1 MLDTVEANPPA
12 APFPAPAA
20 VPEERGGLRGLV
32 GNITRNAQQSMLV
45 IALVVIWI
53 GFGIAAPGYAS
64 ADHIQNILQQMAI
77 IGIMACGMVFVI
89 VTGGIDLSVGYGS
102 GFVSVVVAALL
113 YRGVVDDAISAVAPS
128 ISPEALQIYTAVI
141 VVLIGLLLGAL
152 MGAFQGFIISRLSV
166 PPFIVT
172 LGGFSIFK
180 SGILL
185 VTQGKSLFI
194 SSNDTYKFIAQ
205 GLIPPVAGYVLAVL
219 VIAAMFVRVF
229 TARARKRKYGVALGS
244 LPLELTKATVFSAL
258 VLGYVVVVNRAFD
271 PAAEYSTRGVP
282 LLALILGAIA
292 LLMSYI
298 SRNTRFG
305 RHAYGIGGNREAA
318 RLSGIDIKASIF
330 KVYVTMGLLMAVS
343 GVALAA
349 YVGSGTTAA
358 GQGYELDVIAACIL
372 GGTSTLGGEGTV
384 FGAVVGALII
394 QSLSNGLQMMNVNSN
409 YQYLIKGLVLILA
422 VFADIQLKKKRA

>member
-1 MLDTVEANPPA
+1 MLDPIEANATAAEVPA
-12 APFPAPAA
+12 K
-20 VPEERGGLRGLV
+20 RGGLRALV
-32 GNITRNAQQSMLV
+32 TAVTSNAQQSMLV
-45 IALVVIWI
+45 IALVAIWI
-53 GFGIAAPGYAS
+53 GFGIGAPGYTS

-77 IGIMACGMVFVI
+77 IAIMACGMVFVI

-113 YRGVVDDAISAVAPS
+113 YNGVVDEWITALAPT
-128 ISPEALQIYTAVI
+128 ISPEALQVYTAVVV
-141 VVLIGLLLGAL
+141 VVLGLLLGAV

-205 GLIPPVAGYVLAVL
+205 GLIPPVAGYVLALL
-219 VIAAMFVRVF
+219 VIAAMFARVF
-229 TARARKRKYGVALGS
+229 TARARKRKHGVALGS
-244 LPLELTKATVFSAL
+244 LPLEIARAAVFSAL
-258 VLGYVVVVNRAFD
+258 VLGYVIVVNRTFD
-271 PAAEYSTRGVP
+271 AEAEAGTRGVP
-282 LLALILGAIA
+282 LLVLILGAIA
-292 LLMSYI
+292 LLMSYV

-305 RHAYGIGGNREAA
+305 RYAYGIGGNREAA
-318 RLSGIDIKASIF
+318 RLSGINVKASIF
-330 KVYVTMGLLMAVS
+330 RVYVTMGVLMAVS

-384 FGAVVGALII
+384 FGAVIGALII

>member
-1 MLDTVEANPPA
+1 
-12 APFPAPAA
+12 
-20 VPEERGGLRGLV
+20 
-32 GNITRNAQQSMLV
+32 
-45 IALVVIWI
+45 
-53 GFGIAAPGYAS
+53 
-64 ADHIQNILQQMAI
+64 
-77 IGIMACGMVFVI
+77 
-89 VTGGIDLSVGYGS
+89 
-102 GFVSVVVAALL
+102 VVVAALL
-113 YRGVVDDAISAVAPS
+113 YHGVVDGWVRALVPG
-128 ISPEALQIYTAVI
+128 ISPEALQVSTAVV
-141 VVLIGLLLGAL
+141 VVLLGLLLGAL
-152 MGAFQGFIISRLSV
+152 MGAFQGFVISRLAV

-205 GLIPPVAGYVLAVL
+205 GLVPPAAGYVLAVL
-219 VIAAMFVRVF
+219 VAAALLARVF

-244 LPLELTKATVFSAL
+244 LTLELVRAAVFSLL
-258 VLGYVVVVNRAFD
+258 VFGYVIVVNRAFD
-271 PAAEYSTRGVP
+271 READASTRGVP
-282 LLALILGAIA
+282 LLVLILGAIA

-305 RHAYGIGGNREAA
+305 RYAYGIGGNREAA
-318 RLSGIDIKASIF
+318 RLSGIDVKACIF

-343 GVALAA
+343 GIALAA

-409 YQYLIKGLVLILA
+409 YQYLIKGVVLILA
-422 VFADIQLKKKRA
+422 VFADIQLKKKRG

>member
-1 MLDTVEANPPA
+1 MLNPLDASTAENA
-12 APFPAPAA
+12 ASRS
-20 VPEERGGLRGLV
+20 RGGLRDLV
-32 GNITRNAQQSMLV
+32 AAVSRNAQQSMLV
-45 IALVVIWI
+45 IALVAIWI

-113 YRGVVDDAISAVAPS
+113 YHGVVDDWIRALVPG
-128 ISPEALQIYTAVI
+128 ISPELLQVNTAVV
-141 VVLIGLLLGAL
+141 VVLLGLLLGAL
-152 MGAFQGFIISRLSV
+152 MGAFQGFIISRLAV

-205 GLIPPVAGYVLAVL
+205 GLVPPAAGYVLAVL
-219 VIAAMFVRVF
+219 IAAALLARVY
-229 TARARKRKYGVALGS
+229 TARARKRKYGVELGS
-244 LPLELTKATVFSAL
+244 LTLELLRAAVFSLL
-258 VLGYVVVVNRAFD
+258 VFGYVIVVNRAFD
-271 PAAEYSTRGVP
+271 REAEVSTRGVP
-282 LLALILGAIA
+282 LLVLILGAIA

-305 RHAYGIGGNREAA
+305 RYAYGIGGNREAA
-318 RLSGIDIKASIF
+318 RLSGIDVKASIF

-343 GVALAA
+343 GIALAA

-409 YQYLIKGLVLILA
+409 YQYLIKGVVLILA
-422 VFADIQLKKKRA
+422 VFADIQLKKKRG

>member
-1 MLDTVEANPPA
+1 MSEALDA
-12 APFPAPAA
+12 AAIA
-20 VPEERGGLRGLV
+20 VPERKSSLRGLAGV
-32 GNITRNAQQSMLV
+32 VARNAQQSMLI
-45 IALVVIWI
+45 IALVAIWI
-53 GFGIAAPGYAS
+53 GFGIAAPGYTS

-77 IGIMACGMVFVI
+77 IGIMACGMVFVV
-89 VTGGIDLSVGYGS
+89 VTGGIDLSVGYGC

-113 YRGVVDDAISAVAPS
+113 YSGVVDDAISSVAKG
-128 ISPEALQIYTAVI
+128 ISPETLQICTAA
-141 VVLIGLLLGAL
+141 VVVALGLLLGAA

-185 VTQGKSLFI
+185 VTKGKSLFI

-205 GLIPPVAGYVLAVL
+205 GLIPPALGYVLAL
-219 VIAAMFVRVF
+219 VVVAAMFARVF
-229 TARARKRKYGVALGS
+229 TARARKRRHGVAPGS
-244 LPLELTKATVFSAL
+244 LPLELAKVAVLSAL
-258 VLGYVVVVNRAFD
+258 VVGYVVVVNRAFD
-271 PAAEYSTRGVP
+271 PEADASTRGVP
-282 LLALILGAIA
+282 LLVLILGAIA
-292 LLMSYI
+292 LLMSWI

-305 RHAYGIGGNREAA
+305 RYTYGIGGNREAA
-318 RLSGIDIKASIF
+318 RLSGINIKAVIF

-358 GQGYELDVIAACIL
+358 GQGYELDVIASCIL

-384 FGAVVGALII
+384 FGAVVGALIM

-422 VFADIQLKKKRA
+422 VFADIQLKKKRG

>member
-1 MLDTVEANPPA
+1 MSDTIQAGTTTEATPVRKGGWRA
-12 APFPAPAA
+12 LAGA
-20 VPEERGGLRGLV
+20 V
-32 GNITRNAQQSMLV
+32 TANAQQSMLV
-45 IALVVIWI
+45 IALVAIWI
-53 GFGIAAPGYAS
+53 GFGIAAPGYTS

-89 VTGGIDLSVGYGS
+89 VTGGIDLSVGYGA

-113 YRGVVDDAISAVAPS
+113 YHGVVDDAVLAIAPGT
-128 ISPEALQIYTAVI
+128 SPEALQVVTAVVV
-141 VVLIGLLLGAL
+141 VVLGLLLGAV

-205 GLIPPVAGYVLAVL
+205 GLIPPAAGYLLALL
-219 VIAAMFVRVF
+219 VVAAMFAGVF
-229 TARARKRKYGVALGS
+229 TARARKRKHGMELGS
-244 LPLELTKATVFSAL
+244 LPLALLRAGVFSAL
-258 VLGYVVVVNRAFD
+258 VLGYVLIVNRAFD
-271 PAAEYSTRGVP
+271 AEAEEATRGVP
-282 LLALILGAIA
+282 LLAVILGGIA

-305 RHAYGIGGNREAA
+305 RYAYGIGGNREAA
-318 RLSGIDIKASIF
+318 RLSGINIKAAIF
-330 KVYVTMGLLMAVS
+330 KVYVTMGILMAVS

-409 YQYLIKGLVLILA
+409 YQYFIKGVVLILA
-422 VFADIQLKKKRA
+422 VFADIQLKKKRG

>member
-1 MLDTVEANPPA
+1 MRDPIEASPSA
-12 APFPAPAA
+12 TA
-20 VPEERGGLRGLV
+20 VPERRGGLRALV
-32 GNITRNAQQSMLV
+32 AAATANAQQSMLV
-45 IALVVIWI
+45 IALVAIWI
-53 GFGIAAPGYAS
+53 GFGIAAPGYTS
-64 ADHIQNILQQMAI
+64 ADHIQNVLQQMAI

-89 VTGGIDLSVGYGS
+89 VTGGIDLSVGYGA

-113 YRGVVDDAISAVAPS
+113 YSGVVDDGILALAPGT
-128 ISPEALQIYTAVI
+128 SPETLQVFTAV
-141 VVLIGLLLGAL
+141 VVVILGLLLGAV

-205 GLIPPVAGYVLAVL
+205 GLIPPAAGYVLAAL
-219 VIAAMFVRVF
+219 VVVALF
-229 TARARKRKYGVALGS
+229 ARKRKHGVALGS
-244 LPLELTKATVFSAL
+244 LPLELFRASAFSAL
-258 VLGYVVVVNRAFD
+258 VLGYVVAVNRTFD
-271 PAAEYSTRGVP
+271 AEADASTRGVP
-282 LLALILGAIA
+282 LLVLILGAIA

-330 KVYVTMGLLMAVS
+330 KVYVMMGVLMAVS

-358 GQGYELDVIAACIL
+358 GQGYELDVIASCIL

-384 FGAVVGALII
+384 FGAVVGALIM

>member
-1 MLDTVEANPPA
+1 MGNATEATA
-12 APFPAPAA
+12 TAGAGQ
-20 VPEERGGLRGLV
+20 RGGLRALAAAV
-32 GNITRNAQQSMLV
+32 TRNAQQSMLI

-53 GFGIAAPGYAS
+53 GFGIAAPGYTS
-64 ADHIQNILQQMAI
+64 ADHIQNILQQMAL

-102 GFVSVVVAALL
+102 GFVSVVVAAFL
-113 YRGVVDDAISAVAPS
+113 YSGVVDDAILALAPGV
-128 ISPEALQIYTAVI
+128 SPEVLQVFTAV
-141 VVLIGLLLGAL
+141 VVVVAGLVLGAA
-152 MGAFQGFIISRLSV
+152 MGAFQGFVISRLSV

-185 VTQGKSLFI
+185 VTRGKSLFI

-205 GLIPPVAGYVLAVL
+205 GLIPPAAGYVLALL
-219 VIAAMFVRVF
+219 VVAAMFARVF
-229 TARARKRKYGVALGS
+229 TARARKRKHGMAIGS
-244 LPLELTKATVFSAL
+244 LPLELAKVTVLSAL
-258 VLGYVVVVNRAFD
+258 VLGYVIVVNRAFD
-271 PAAEYSTRGVP
+271 PEADPGTRGVP
-282 LLALILGAIA
+282 LLVLILGAIA
-292 LLMSYI
+292 LLMSYV

-305 RHAYGIGGNREAA
+305 RYAYGIGGNREAA
-318 RLSGIDIKASIF
+318 RLSGIDIKSVIF
-330 KVYVTMGLLMAVS
+330 KVYVTMGVLMGVS

-358 GQGYELDVIAACIL
+358 GQGYELDVIASCIL

-384 FGAVVGALII
+384 FGAVVGALIM